1 MKQSIGFVRRTAKN
15 CFKTGACCA
24 GLLFLPLIL
33 MGQETPAVSPDDS
46 VPSAQQLTTQPLG
59 DTTLIDEI
67 ATRSADAEDPIH
79 TAEDDLRNR
88 EKKRKAF
95 AGLAALGGIAILG
108 VGIIA
113 ATMMWA
119 TRLRRLARIDGPS
132 QKTVGNDF
140 WFLKPP
146 KPIASERELSDRRRP
161 PYTENRDRER
171 PGNEHPG
178 NEHRGNEHRGNEH
191 SDHENREESP

>member
-1 MKQSIGFVRRTAKN
+1 MKQSIGFVRRTGKS

-24 GLLFLPLIL
+24 GLLLLPLVL
-33 MGQETPAVSPDDS
+33 LGQETPAVSPDDS
-46 VPSAQQLTTQPLG
+46 VPSAQQLTTQPLV
-59 DTTLIDEI
+59 DTTLIDDI
-67 ATRSADAEDPIH
+67 TTRSADTEDPIH
-79 TAEDDLRNR
+79 TAEDDLRNL

-161 PYTENRDRER
+161 PYTENPDNKR
-171 PGNEHPG
+171 PGNENRGTEHPD
-178 NEHRGNEHRGNEH
+178 N
-191 SDHENREESP
+191 ENRKEAP

>member
-1 MKQSIGFVRRTAKN
+1 MKQSIGFVRRIGKS

-24 GLLFLPLIL
+24 GLLLLPLVL

-46 VPSAQQLTTQPLG
+46 VPSAEQLTTQPLV
-59 DTTLIDEI
+59 DTTLLDDITI
-67 ATRSADAEDPIH
+67 RSADAEDPIH
-79 TAEDDLRNR
+79 TAEDDLRNL

-146 KPIASERELSDRRRP
+146 KPIASESELSDRRRP
-161 PYTENRDRER
+161 PYTENRDNKR
-171 PGNEHPG
+171 PGNE
-178 NEHRGNEHRGNEH
+178 NRGNEHP
-191 SDHENREESP
+191 DHEKREESP

>member
-1 MKQSIGFVRRTAKN
+1 MKQSIGFVRRIRKS

-24 GLLFLPLIL
+24 GWLLLPLVL
-33 MGQETPAVSPDDS
+33 TGQEAPAVSLDDS
-46 VPSAQQLTTQPLG
+46 VPAAQQPTTQPLV
-59 DTTLIDEI
+59 DTTLIDDI
-67 ATRSADAEDPIH
+67 TTRSADAEDPIH
-79 TAEDDLRNR
+79 TAEEDSRNQ

-161 PYTENRDRER
+161 PYTENRDSKR
-171 PGNEHPG
+171 PG
-178 NEHRGNEHRGNEH
+178 NEHRGNEHP
-191 SDHENREESP
+191 DHENREESP

>member
-1 MKQSIGFVRRTAKN
+1 MKHSIGLVRRIRKS
-15 CFKTGACCA
+15 CFKIGACCT
-24 GLLFLPLIL
+24 GLLFIPLFL
-33 MGQETPAVSPDDS
+33 MGQETTADS
-46 VPSAQQLTTQPLG
+46 VTSAEQLTTQPLV
-59 DTTLIDEI
+59 DTTLLDDTTI
-67 ATRSADAEDPIH
+67 RSADAEDPIH
-79 TAEDDLRNR
+79 TAEDDLRNL

-119 TRLRRLARIDGPS
+119 TRLRRLARIDGPC

-146 KPIASERELSDRRRP
+146 KPIASESELSDRRRP
-161 PYTENRDRER
+161 PYTGNRNRER
-171 PGNEHPG
+171 PRDENRGTEHPD
-178 NEHRGNEHRGNEH
+178 N
-191 SDHENREESP
+191 ENREEAP

>member
-1 MKQSIGFVRRTAKN
+1 MKQAIDFIRRIRTN
-15 CFKTGACCA
+15 CLKTGACCA
-24 GLLFLPLIL
+24 GLLLIPLLL
-33 MGQETPAVSPDDS
+33 MGQETLTVSPDDS
-46 VPSAQQLTTQPLG
+46 APSAQQLTTRPLV
-59 DTTLIDEI
+59 DTTLLDDI
-67 ATRSADAEDPIH
+67 TVRSPDAKGPIY
-79 TAEDDLRNR
+79 TAEDDLRNL

-119 TRLRRLARIDGPS
+119 TRLRRLARIEGPS

-146 KPIASERELSDRRRP
+146 KPIASESEILDRRRP
-161 PYTENRDRER
+161 PYTENRNRER
-171 PGNEHPG
+171 PGNE
-178 NEHRGNEHRGNEH
+178 
-191 SDHENREESP
+191 NREESP

>member
-1 MKQSIGFVRRTAKN
+1 MKQSLGFVRRTGKS

-24 GLLFLPLIL
+24 GWFFIPLIL
-33 MGQETPAVSPDDS
+33 MGQETPAVSLDDP
-46 VPSAQQLTTQPLG
+46 VPSAQQHTTQQHTTQPLV
-59 DTTLIDEI
+59 DTTLLDDITI
-67 ATRSADAEDPIH
+67 RSTDTKDPIH
-79 TAEDDLRNR
+79 TAEDDLRNL

-119 TRLRRLARIDGPS
+119 TRLRRLARIDGPP

-161 PYTENRDRER
+161 PDTENRDCER
-171 PGNEHPG
+171 
-178 NEHRGNEHRGNEH
+178 RGNENRGTEH
-191 SDHENREESP
+191 PDHENRDEAP